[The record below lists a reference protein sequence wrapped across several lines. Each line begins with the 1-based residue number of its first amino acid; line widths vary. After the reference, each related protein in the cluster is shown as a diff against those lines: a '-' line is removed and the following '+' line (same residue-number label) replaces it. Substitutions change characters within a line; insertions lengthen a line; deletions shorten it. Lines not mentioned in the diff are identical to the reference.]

1 LNSPMPQT
9 LEIDIGRMSRIYLA
23 SVAGAIGIILAGC
36 CLMLSRQQGDHF
48 AAMTPAGKV
57 SWYEDLAGDYVT
69 EIQDQDLFFHNI
81 GRSID
86 HARRADIV
94 MLGSSLVSFALSD
107 GTIHDR
113 LEKPYGWK
121 FYNMAFVGIAS
132 GEFSRRII
140 EKYDLHPRLWIINAD
155 DGGGGGNFFSRN
167 LTRSFGAD
175 VKSISASQHG
185 RVQAYYDVI
194 RRNLRW
200 RVEDATA
207 ETRKRLFPASASKT
221 VIPRFSRSDE
231 TGAADMSFFPRFLA
245 DNNPRVKMM
254 RDPDCHTTPEVIAAA
269 RDFIRALGSQVVLTL
284 VPNFHGCLTQVREI
298 AEAVGVEVVLPA
310 RTDYSSWDNGGH
322 LDRNGSIEFTRDL
335 VRALEKS
342 AAFQA
347 LSRTD
352 AR

>member
-1 LNSPMPQT
+1 M
-9 LEIDIGRMSRIYLA
+9 YLA
-23 SVAGAIGIILAGC
+23 AIAGIVGLTLAAC
-36 CLMLSRQQGDHF
+36 CLLLSRQRCDHF
-48 AAMTPAGKV
+48 TAIAPAGKA
-57 SWYEDLAGDYVT
+57 SWYEDLGGDYVT

-86 HARRADIV
+86 YARRADIV
-94 MLGSSLVSFALSD
+94 ILGSSLASFAVSD
-107 GTIHDR
+107 ETIHDR

-121 FYNMAFVGIAS
+121 FYNMAFVGVAS

-167 LTRSFGAD
+167 LTRSFGPD
-175 VKSISASQHG
+175 VKAISASQHG
-185 RVQAYYDVI
+185 GVKAYYDVI

-200 RVEDATA
+200 RAEDSTA
-207 ETRKRLFPASASKT
+207 EARNRLFPANASKT
-221 VIPRFSRSDE
+221 LIPKFYRSDE
-231 TGAADMSFFPRFLA
+231 TGAADMSSFPRFLA
-245 DNNPRVKMM
+245 DNNPRVKMT
-254 RDPDCHTTPEVIAAA
+254 RDPDCHTTPEVITIA
-269 RDFIRALGSQVVLTL
+269 RGFVRALGAPVVLTL

-298 AEAVGVEVVLPA
+298 AEATGVEVALPA

-322 LDRNGSIEFTRDL
+322 LDRNGSVEFTRDL
-335 VRALEKS
+335 LSALEKT

-347 LSRTD
+347 LSGKN